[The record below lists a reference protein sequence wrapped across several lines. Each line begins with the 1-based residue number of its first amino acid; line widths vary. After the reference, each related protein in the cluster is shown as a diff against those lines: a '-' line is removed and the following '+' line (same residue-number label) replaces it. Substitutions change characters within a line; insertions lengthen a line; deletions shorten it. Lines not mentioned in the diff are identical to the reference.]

1 MEQQKSKVRF
11 VYRRSSLATKII
23 VLSAVVLS
31 LTALILLWVMTDK
44 LEQKNAQ
51 ESTKA
56 TQTAQTNLGIEQD
69 IQDVNTEKGMDKI
82 AREELDLHPEGSIIF
97 ETSQ

>member
-1 MEQQKSKVRF
+1 MEKQKSEVRF

-23 VLSAVVLS
+23 VLCAVL
-31 LTALILLWVMTDK
+31 LCLAALVVLWVMTDK
-44 LEQKNAQ
+44 LEEKNAQ

-69 IQDVNTEKGMDKI
+69 IQNVDTEKGMDKI